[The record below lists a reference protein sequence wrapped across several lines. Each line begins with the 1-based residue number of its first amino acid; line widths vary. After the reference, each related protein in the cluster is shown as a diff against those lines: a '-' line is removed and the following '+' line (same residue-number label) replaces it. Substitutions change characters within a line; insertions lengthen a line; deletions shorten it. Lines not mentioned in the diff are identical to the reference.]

1 MSGFYVFELFSW
13 NIVKGFGML
22 SWESP
27 ELDGCLEE
35 ENTERNADNRPWLMK
50 FQRET
55 DFFFF

>member
-1 MSGFYVFELFSW
+1 
-13 NIVKGFGML
+13 ML

-27 ELDGCLEE
+27 ELDGYLEE
-35 ENTERNADNRPWLMK
+35 ENTERNADNRPWIMK